1 MIAWPSGG
9 QEEVKEEVD
18 DDETNGQCLLSALCK
33 TCIIKCV
40 AIPSWISIEL
50 FSIQLLWNSN
60 LQKTHFAIST
70 SSYLRRQIFI
80 ATFMDTH
87 PMQSSLILPPPP
99 QGIGAFIPSSGRVLW

>member
-1 MIAWPSGG
+1 MITWPSGG
-9 QEEVKEEVD
+9 QEELNEEV
-18 DDETNGQCLLSALCK
+18 DDETNGQCLTLSALCK
-33 TCIIKCV
+33 KCIIKCV

-70 SSYLRRQIFI
+70 SSYLPRQIFI

-87 PMQSSLILPPPP
+87 PMQSSFNS
-99 QGIGAFIPSSGRVLW
+99 ASSSSPSRDRCFYIVVW